1 MSLNKEQHTS
11 FVKTWYERKKQ
22 GVSNLNNNEELTK
35 EIQEKLDN
43 LEKTTEEFFIIHQKM
58 IFQNDRYRYGR

>member
-1 MSLNKEQHTS
+1 MSLNKEQQTS

-22 GVSNLNNNEELTK
+22 GVSNLTNNEKLVE

-43 LEKTTEEFFIIHQKM
+43 INKTTEEFFNTPKDDIPK
-58 IFQNDRYRYGR
+58 

>member
-1 MSLNKEQHTS
+1 MNLNKEQQTS

-22 GVSNLNNNEELTK
+22 GVSNLTNSEELTK

-43 LEKTTEEFFIIHQKM
+43 IEKTTEEFFNTPKDDIPK
-58 IFQNDRYRYGR
+58 

>member
-1 MSLNKEQHTS
+1 MLNKEQQTS

-22 GVSNLNNNEELTK
+22 GVSNLNNNEKLVE

-43 LEKTTEEFFIIHQKM
+43 LEKTTEEFFSNTPKDDIPK
-58 IFQNDRYRYGR
+58 

>member
-1 MSLNKEQHTS
+1 MSLNKEQQTN

-43 LEKTTEEFFIIHQKM
+43 LEKTTEEFFNIPKDDIPK
-58 IFQNDRYRYGR
+58 

>member
-1 MSLNKEQHTS
+1 MSLDKEQQTN

-43 LEKTTEEFFIIHQKM
+43 IEKTTEEFFNIPKDDIPK
-58 IFQNDRYRYGR
+58 